1 MIITPKYCIIIKIS
15 WIRARSG
22 PTGAATRFVSVSGDE
37 GLSSFL
43 SAFAQKYR
51 KQILIVFDI
60 LVVSCSYLLP
70 WILISGRTSFSEYN
84 SLLIS
89 SCFFFVC
96 CYEIVYGL
104 MGMYDSLWR
113 YAEIVEFFRLCVASI
128 TAVVIF
134 IAFTLVM
141 FQERRVPISVY
152 FLSAMFAS
160 SLTLY
165 SRLTY
170 RMYRNTKL
178 AQRARSRR
186 RTLVIGAG
194 DAASTLLHE
203 VFKSNSRDMNVVC
216 CVDDAPEK
224 VGRRIMGVE
233 IMGTTED
240 IPELVERC
248 DIETILLAI
257 PTLDEAGKRRIL
269 RICNKTKCNV
279 RILPDIVQLIA
290 GGKDLLS
297 RVRDVRVE
305 DVLGRDEIELSNYSS
320 ALVNN
325 KVVMVT
331 GGGGSIGSELCR
343 QIAAS
348 MPAKLIIVDIYE
360 NSAYSIQQELR
371 RKYGGA
377 LDMDVCIASV
387 RDSRKMD
394 ALFAHFRPQVVF
406 HAAAHKHVPLME
418 YAPEEAVKNNVFGT
432 YNVAQCA
439 ERYGA
444 ERFVLISTDKAVNP
458 TSVMGATKRLCEMI
472 VQALAQKSN
481 TKFVAVRFGNVLGSN
496 GSVLPL
502 FKEQIAAGGPLTVTH
517 PDIVRYFMTI
527 PEAVR
532 LVLEAG
538 AMGNGGD
545 IFVLDMG
552 NPVKILDLAE
562 NLIKLSGFIPYRD
575 IEIKFTGLRPG
586 EKLYEELLMDEEG
599 VRKTDNRKIFVGS
612 PLKLNKDTFFDHLKT
627 LKEIAYSNNSENLVQ
642 ALIDLVPTFHHAE
655 DMPGAG
661 TWHTAQ

>member
-1 MIITPKYCIIIKIS
+1 MI
-15 WIRARSG
+15 
-22 PTGAATRFVSVSGDE
+22 D
-37 GLSSFL
+37 LSDKL
-43 SAFAQKYR
+43 TNFAQRYR
-51 KQILIVFDI
+51 KQILIAFD
-60 LVVSCSYLLP
+60 VVVVTISYMLP
-70 WILISGRTSFSEYN
+70 WVLIQGRTSFSEYN
-84 SLLIS
+84 SLLLA

-113 YAEIVEFFRLCVASI
+113 YAEIVEFFRLCVASGI
-128 TAVVIF
+128 AVAIF
-134 IAFTLVM
+134 IAVTMTLWYS
-141 FQERRVPISVY
+141 ERRVPISVY

-178 AQRARSRR
+178 EKNSKSRR
-186 RTLVIGAG
+186 RVMLIGAG

-203 VFKSNSRDMNVVC
+203 LFKNKSPDMNIIC

-224 VGRRIMGVE
+224 VGRSIMGIE
-233 IMGTTED
+233 IMGTTND
-240 IPELVERC
+240 IPELVDRC
-248 DIETILLAI
+248 EIETILLAI
-257 PTLDEAGKRRIL
+257 PTLDEENKKRIL
-269 RICNKTKCNV
+269 GICNKTKCNV
-279 RILPDIVQLIA
+279 RILPDIVKLIA
-290 GGKDLLS
+290 DGKDLLS

-305 DVLGRDEIELSNYSS
+305 DVLGREEIELTNLSS
-320 ALVNN
+320 GLISG
-325 KVVMVT
+325 KTVMVT

-343 QIAAS
+343 QIAS
-348 MPAKLIIVDIYE
+348 CNPKLLIIVDIYE
-360 NSAYSIQQELR
+360 NNAYSIQQELC
-371 RKYGGA
+371 RKYGRE
-377 LDMDVCIASV
+377 LNLEVRIASV
-387 RDSRKMD
+387 RDSKKVD
-394 ALFAHFRPQVVF
+394 ALFNWFRPDVVF

-418 YAPEEAVKNNVFGT
+418 DAPEEAVKNNVFGT
-432 YNVAQCA
+432 YNVAMSA
-439 ERYGA
+439 EKYGVD
-444 ERFVLISTDKAVNP
+444 RFVLISTDKAVNP
-458 TSVMGATKRLCEMI
+458 TNVMGATKRVCEMI
-472 VQALAQKSN
+472 VQALAQKSK
-481 TKFVAVRFGNVLGSN
+481 TSFVAVRFGNVLGSN

-502 FKEQIAAGGPLTVTH
+502 FKEQIEAGGPLTVTH

-599 VRKTDNRKIFVGS
+599 LRQTDNKKIFVGS
-612 PLKLNKDTFFDHLKT
+612 PLKLNKDTFFDHLKA

-642 ALIDLVPTFHHAE
+642 ALLDLVPTFHHE
-655 DMPGAG
+655 QHDYNER
-661 TWHTAQ
+661 

>member
-1 MIITPKYCIIIKIS
+1 MLTTAIT
-15 WIRARSG
+15 
-22 PTGAATRFVSVSGDE
+22 E
-37 GLSSFL
+37 
-43 SAFAQKYR
+43 FAQRFR
-51 KQILIVFDI
+51 KQILVAFDI
-60 LVVSCSYLLP
+60 VVVTFSYILP
-70 WILISGRTSFSEYN
+70 WVMINGRTSFSEHN
-84 SLLIS
+84 SLLVA

-113 YAEIVEFFRLCVASI
+113 YAEIVEFFRLCLASGL
-128 TAVVIF
+128 AVGIF
-134 IAFTLVM
+134 VVGTLLMFT
-141 FQERRVPISVY
+141 ERRVPTSIY
-152 FLSAMFAS
+152 FLSALFAS

-170 RMYRNTKL
+170 RMYRNTTLSK
-178 AQRARSRR
+178 RKTSRR
-186 RTLVIGAG
+186 RTLMIGAG

-203 VFKSNSRDMNVVC
+203 VFKNKSPDMNIIC

-224 VGRRIMGVE
+224 VGRSIMGVR

-248 DIETILLAI
+248 EIETILLAI
-257 PTLDEAGKRRIL
+257 PTVDDANKKRIL
-269 RICNKTKCNV
+269 SICNKTKCNV
-279 RILPDIVQLIA
+279 RILPDIVKMIKD
-290 GGKDLLS
+290 GKDFLS

-305 DVLGRDEIELSNYSS
+305 DVLGRDEIELTDLSS
-320 ALVNN
+320 SLTKG
-325 KVVMVT
+325 KVVLVT

-343 QIAAS
+343 QIAS
-348 MPAKLIIVDIYE
+348 CEPKQLIILDIYE

-371 RKYGGA
+371 RNYGDK
-377 LDMDVCIASV
+377 LNLEVCIASV
-387 RDSRKMD
+387 RDSKKMD
-394 ALFAHFRPQVVF
+394 ALFARYRPNVVF

-418 YAPEEAVKNNVFGT
+418 DAPEEAVKNNVFGT
-432 YNVAQCA
+432 YNVALCA
-439 ERYGA
+439 EKYGA
-444 ERFVLISTDKAVNP
+444 DRFVLISTDKAVNP
-458 TSVMGATKRLCEMI
+458 TNVMGATKRLCEMI
-472 VQALAQKSN
+472 VQALAQKSK

-562 NLIKLSGFIPYRD
+562 NLIKLSGFIPYKD

-599 VRKTDNRKIFVGS
+599 LRKTDNKKIFVGS
-612 PLKLNKDTFFDHLKT
+612 PLKLNKDTFFDHLAT
-627 LKEIAYSNNSENLVQ
+627 LKQIAYTNNSENLVQ
-642 ALIDLVPTFHHAE
+642 ALIDLVPTFHHE
-655 DMPGAG
+655 E
-661 TWHTAQ
+661 HRYQ